1 MNAQSMGIMKLH
13 SLMAQDDK
21 VILLPWTC
29 TSYIVSVICLE
40 CKGRKEFLK
49 LSDISLGN
57 DDDLILTNKIKLQST
72 DGEGQIDLESDE
84 KSSGDED
91 EEDND
96 ITAEDVVW
104 ECVGECG
111 ILPKFAF

>member
-1 MNAQSMGIMKLH
+1 MQHPLQRTKLIH
-13 SLMAQDDK
+13 K
-21 VILLPWTC
+21 GPVGLP
-29 TSYIVSVICLE
+29 TSR
-40 CKGRKEFLK
+40 RKEFLK